1 MSGGLFGYRHMQK
14 SRRRQMFCMKP
25 AAGKRIFSAGQS
37 QAIQSGFSSCD
48 VNNI

>member
-1 MSGGLFGYRHMQK
+1 MSGGLFGYYRMQK
-14 SRRRQMFCMKP
+14 SCQWQLFCMEP
-25 AAGKRIFSAGQS
+25 VTGKRIFSAGQS